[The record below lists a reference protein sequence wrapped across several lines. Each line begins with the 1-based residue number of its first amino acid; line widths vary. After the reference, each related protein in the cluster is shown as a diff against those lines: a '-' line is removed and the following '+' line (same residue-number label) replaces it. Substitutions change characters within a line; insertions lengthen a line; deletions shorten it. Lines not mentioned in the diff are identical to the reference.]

1 MTSDADKIKKLK
13 ALIADPAAA
22 DDERAAAR
30 EKIAEITHA
39 ARGMSDAELA
49 ATIARLKN
57 ERAAIPIP
65 HDVEPRRK
73 EKREEIERHEK
84 ERNKRYKKKL
94 KAMTDEE
101 VAALIA
107 DPAAADDERA
117 AAREKIAEITHAA
130 FSFLILSASL
140 VIAAPTGEG
149 VGPVLLLPR
158 LCSACLLQ
166 A

>member
-101 VAALIA
+101 VAA
-107 DPAAADDERA
+107 
-117 AAREKIAEITHAA
+117 AARLNDSKTWWMRELAWREKGLRQRKMLRRMTE
-130 FSFLILSASL
+130 SR
-140 VIAAPTGEG
+140 GKK
-149 VGPVLLLPR
+149 
-158 LCSACLLQ
+158 
-166 A
+166 